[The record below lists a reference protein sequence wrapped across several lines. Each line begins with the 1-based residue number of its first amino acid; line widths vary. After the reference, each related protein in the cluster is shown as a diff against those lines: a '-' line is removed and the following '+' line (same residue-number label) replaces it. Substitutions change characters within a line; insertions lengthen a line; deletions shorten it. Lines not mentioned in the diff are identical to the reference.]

1 MSWAGILPMAHEA
14 DRVFQAALQDQRTTQ
29 TDLLRRILAENCET
43 EFGRAHQFATIGSI
57 DDYRRAVP
65 LMPADSF
72 VPWVDRI
79 AAGQPNILT
88 HAPVVAFE
96 RTSGTM
102 AGGRLV
108 PYTAAS
114 LAAFRHAVLPWLADL
129 ARRRPGIT
137 RGRLYASI
145 SPATRPAM
153 QTASGIPIGLDSDAA
168 YLGEDLV
175 APFLALLAVSPL
187 IGRMEDMDAW
197 RIATLAQLIEADDLS
212 FVSIWSPTFLV
223 ELVGA
228 IPANSDAIAARLSPE
243 ARRRLA
249 DATRTGQLE
258 TARLWP
264 MLDCISCWT
273 DGASAR
279 FARILAAQFPGVAID
294 PKGLLATE
302 AAMTVPH
309 GDGEGALTAVM
320 SSVVEYIDPSGE
332 AHLCDTLESGVR
344 YRVAVTTPGGLY
356 RYAIGDVVTCTSV
369 ERGIARL
376 RFEGRDGVT
385 SDLVGEK
392 LDDAF
397 VSSVLD
403 GIDLSCA
410 LVPDES
416 PARYRLWIDASL
428 DDAALGSIAARVDT
442 ALRANPHYDY
452 ARNLKQLDAV
462 VACSRP
468 GFMLDVTRRKVAAG
482 ARLGD
487 VKPVGLLLRGDVQ

>member
-1 MSWAGILPMAHEA
+1 MSWAGILPIAERI
-14 DRVFQAALQDQRTTQ
+14 DRMFKAALRDQRATQ
-29 TDLLRRILAENCET
+29 TDLLRGILAENRET
-43 EFGRAHQFATIGSI
+43 EFGRANQFATIDSI

-65 LMPADSF
+65 LMSADSF
-72 VPWVDRI
+72 VPWIERI
-79 AAGQPNILT
+79 AAGQPGILT
-88 HAPVVAFE
+88 RAPVMAFE
-96 RTSGTM
+96 RTSGTA
-102 AGGRLV
+102 AGGRLI

-114 LAAFRHAVLPWLADL
+114 LVAFRHAVLPWLADL

-145 SPATRPAM
+145 SPATRPTM
-153 QTASGIPIGLDSDAA
+153 RTASGIPIGLDSDAA

-175 APFLALLAVSPL
+175 APFLDLLAVSPL
-187 IGRMEDMDAW
+187 VGRLEDVDAW
-197 RIATLAQLIEADDLS
+197 RIATLAQLVEAVDLS
-212 FVSIWSPTFLV
+212 FVSAWSPTFLV
-223 ELVGA
+223 ELVQA
-228 IPANSDAIAARLSPE
+228 IPANHDAIASQIGPE

-249 DATRTGQLE
+249 EATRTGELE

-279 FARILAAQFPGVAID
+279 FARILATQFPGVAID

-302 AAMTVPH
+302 AAMTLPYGGGV
-309 GDGEGALTAVM
+309 GAVTALM
-320 SSVVEYIDPSGE
+320 SNVVEYIDPSGE
-332 AHLCDTLESGVR
+332 AHLCDTLEPGVT

-369 ERGIARL
+369 EQGIARL

-416 PARYRLWIDASL
+416 PPRYVLCIDAGL
-428 DDAALGSIAARVDT
+428 DDAALCSIAARVDA

-452 ARNLKQLDAV
+452 ARNLRQLGAV

-468 GFMLDVTRRKVAAG
+468 GFMLDVTRWKMAAG

-487 VKPVGLLLRGDVQ
+487 VKPVGLLLRGEVQ